1 MKRSKI
7 VAALLLIIV
16 IMASTCSA
24 FGASASRIRY
34 TNAKAM
40 QLPGS
45 AFGASA
51 SRIPG
56 IDYKRI
62 TQQADGG
69 RKSYPVV
76 LEMGPASFTG
86 FLTENYALSIEDLN
100 EIIEKTMEK
109 TNMSSEQLIFAKE
122 LGRDIEGTVDFI
134 WLEQV
139 MTGIISYLPFPES
152 DLNGLV
158 GWDDFFKLMVY
169 GTDATDEQVEEY
181 GKGKAVDAAYAA
193 AERGI
198 NAGTEYLSKIG
209 KFPVSKIPMLGQVLN
224 TIKVSADWTSGN
236 KKLDDF
242 LKKLESK
249 IEDVNKFYSEVSRRA
264 NELVDEKGTDTYR
277 IEFGESSHCTYK
289 ASFWETDNITMN
301 ASVFGTLEPAM
312 ASDSY
317 AATYTGR
324 LTFVVEAKDLSPVEN
339 NLYNTQG
346 LSEIKANLSAAG
358 GFASTGNTGKKTLLR
373 RTTSADVNITVRQS
387 DTTGKQELVPFFN
400 FIHGTD
406 DIVFSLERDLQF
418 VRDNI
423 SVTTVNVHCVSDD
436 PASVSWNA
444 DSHSTVAK
452 FSVDGADS
460 KTAAQNV
467 GTVWAPID
475 AAPYIYLLSN

>member
-1 MKRSKI
+1 MMKRSKI
-7 VAALLLIIV
+7 AAALLLIIV
-16 IMASTCSA
+16 IMASTC
-24 FGASASRIRY
+24 
-34 TNAKAM
+34 
-40 QLPGS
+40 S

-139 MTGIISYLPFPES
+139 ASGLISYLPVPDNVKNFA
-152 DLNGLV
+152 
-158 GWDDFFKLMVY
+158 GWDDVFKLMVY
-169 GTDATDEQVEEY
+169 GPNISEEEIANY
-181 GKGKAVDAAYAA
+181 GKGSLQAA
-193 AERGI
+193 AWTAAEEGI
-198 NAGTEYLSKIG
+198 NAGTGYLAKIG
-209 KFPVSKIPMLGQVLN
+209 KFPVSKIPMLGQILN
-224 TIKVSADWTSGN
+224 TIKLSAEWTSGN
-236 KKLDDF
+236 KNLDNF
-242 LKKLESK
+242 LRQLEAK
-249 IEDVNKFYSEVSRRA
+249 MEDVNKFYAEVIRRA
-264 NELVDEKGTDTYR
+264 NELVDEKGTDTYK

-289 ASFWETDNITMN
+289 ASFWETENITMN

-324 LTFVVEAKDLSPVEN
+324 LTFVLEAKDLSPVEN

-346 LSEIKANLSAAG
+346 LSEIKANLTAAG
-358 GFASTGNTGKKTLLR
+358 GFASTGNSGKNTLLR
-373 RTTSADVNITVRQS
+373 RTVSAEVSITVGQS

>member
-7 VAALLLIIV
+7 AAALLLIIV
-16 IMASTCSA
+16 IMASTC
-24 FGASASRIRY
+24 
-34 TNAKAM
+34 
-40 QLPGS
+40 S

-109 TNMSSEQLIFAKE
+109 MDMSSEQLIFAKE
-122 LGRDIEGTVDFI
+122 LGRNIEEKVDAM

-139 MTGIISYLPFPES
+139 MTGVISYLPFPDS
-152 DLNGLV
+152 DSGLV

-236 KKLDDF
+236 KKLDDY
-242 LKKLESK
+242 LKKLEAK
-249 IEDVNKFYSEVSRRA
+249 MEDVNKFYSEVSRRA

-324 LTFVVEAKDLSPVEN
+324 LTFVLEAKDLSPVEN

-373 RTTSADVNITVRQS
+373 RTTSADVNITVRQA
-387 DTTGKQELVPFFN
+387 DTTGRQELIPFFN
-400 FIHGTD
+400 FIQGTD

>member
-1 MKRSKI
+1 MKQSKI
-7 VAALLLIIV
+7 AAALLLIIA
-16 IMASTCSA
+16 IIASTCSA
-24 FGASASRIRY
+24 FGADA
-34 TNAKAM
+34 N
-40 QLPGS
+40 
-45 AFGASA
+45 
-51 SRIPG
+51 RIPG
-56 IDYKRI
+56 IDYRRI
-62 TQQADGG
+62 TQQADSG

-86 FLTENYALSIEDLN
+86 FLTENYSLTIEDLN

-109 TNMSSEQLIFAKE
+109 MDMSSEQLIFAKE
-122 LGRDIEGTVDFI
+122 LGRNIEEKVDAM

-139 MTGIISYLPFPES
+139 MTGVISYLPFPDS
-152 DLNGLV
+152 DSGLV

-169 GTDATDEQVEEY
+169 GTDATDEQVEDY
-181 GKGKAVDAAYAA
+181 ANGKAVDAACAA
-193 AERGI
+193 AEKGI

-236 KKLDDF
+236 KKLDDY
-242 LKKLESK
+242 LKKLEAK
-249 IEDVNKFYSEVSRRA
+249 MEDVNKFYSEVSRRA

-358 GFASTGNTGKKTLLR
+358 GFAPTGNSGKKTLLR
-373 RTTSADVNITVRQS
+373 RTTSADVNITVRQA
-387 DTTGKQELVPFFN
+387 DTTGRQELVPFFN

-452 FSVDGADS
+452 FSVESGGS
-460 KTAAQNV
+460 GTAAQNV
-467 GTVWAPID
+467 GTVWAPLD
-475 AAPYIYLLSN
+475 AAPYLYLLSN

>member
-1 MKRSKI
+1 MMKRSKI
-7 VAALLLIIV
+7 AAALLLIIV
-16 IMASTCSA
+16 IMASTC
-24 FGASASRIRY
+24 
-34 TNAKAM
+34 
-40 QLPGS
+40 S

-109 TNMSSEQLIFAKE
+109 MDMSSEQLIFAKE
-122 LGRDIEGTVDFI
+122 LGRNIEEKVDAM

-139 MTGIISYLPFPES
+139 MTGVISYLPFPDS
-152 DLNGLV
+152 DSGLV

-169 GTDATDEQVEEY
+169 GTDATDEQVEDY
-181 GKGKAVDAAYAA
+181 ANGKAVDAAYAA
-193 AERGI
+193 AEKGI

-209 KFPVSKIPMLGQVLN
+209 KFPVSKIPMLGQILN

-236 KKLDDF
+236 KKLDDY
-242 LKKLESK
+242 LKKLEAK
-249 IEDVNKFYSEVSRRA
+249 MEDVNKFYSEVSRRA

-324 LTFVVEAKDLSPVEN
+324 LTFVLEAKDLSPVEN

-373 RTTSADVNITVRQS
+373 RTTSADVNITVRQA
-387 DTTGKQELVPFFN
+387 DTTGRQELIPFFN
-400 FIHGTD
+400 FIQGTD